1 MRNKVLATLHA
12 ALIFCGAAPAA
23 AQELDQHEELERVR
37 GSLERVVA
45 ENTTNAELY
54 DTNGFRVESSVNA
67 QLGAD
72 FKPDGTR
79 FEGLNISADGVF
91 RVAIEKGRP
100 QSAGGGLAIFHRDSG
115 RPILSVGDSDGDGA
129 LDALSYAKVD
139 EDGKAILEVIDYQAD
154 GQPDMRIHFVDHYS
168 ELWHADRWYRV
179 ETRGDRRGIVMDN
192 VFVELKRENNR
203 LVVP

>member
-1 MRNKVLATLHA
+1 MRNDVPATIHA
-12 ALIFCGAAPAA
+12 ALLFCVVVPAA
-23 AQELDQHEELERVR
+23 AQDLDRHEEIEQVR
-37 GSLERVVA
+37 GSLEQVVA

-54 DTNGFRVESSVNA
+54 DANGFRVESSVNA

-79 FEGLNISADGVF
+79 FEMLNISADGVF

-100 QSAGGGLAIFHRDSG
+100 QSSGGGLAIFHRDSE
-115 RPILSVGDSDGDGA
+115 RPILSVGDADGDGA
-129 LDALSYAKVD
+129 LDGLSYAKVD
-139 EDGKAILEVIDYQAD
+139 KDGKAILEVIDYEAD

-179 ETRGDRRGIVMDN
+179 ENREGRRGIVLDG
-192 VFVELKRENNR
+192 VFVELKREDNR